1 MDKKVIMSTKIEN
14 SGILQSLTIYPD
26 ESLAY
31 IKQEL
36 MNNAVVWSIYNFQ
49 GEKMGY
55 AASREVAFAVANQNA
70 YIGMSVH

>member
-1 MDKKVIMSTKIEN
+1 MGKKIASSTKIEN
-14 SGILQSLTIYPD
+14 CAIVQSLTIYSD